1 MHTNL
6 FRISILFCIVAIAYS
21 CATPTSPTGGP
32 PDKEGP
38 EVVATEPETGT
49 TNFNKRTITFH
60 FSEFVNRSS
69 ISGQITVEP
78 DIGIPYEIDWGRKSV
93 SIVFE
98 SSLPDLTTL
107 IVTIGTGLSDTNGN
121 KMAAPQKVAVST
133 GPEIDQGKLR
143 GKVLDA
149 QTGKGNEGNKI
160 LLYRTP
166 VNLDQKA
173 NYIAETDTAGVFQF
187 SYLRQG
193 TYKAFW
199 INDRNRNKI
208 WEPERERAQ
217 PFSREFIELE
227 KAESDTLNTLYVAD
241 SDTSSA
247 ILQGVGLFSSRRLR
261 MRFSENIEIIDSTR
275 ISISDTLGNAFTD
288 AYPLYRQPDEM
299 YVLFAQAGDPLLE
312 ENSYNVL
319 VENISDAAGN
329 ITDSTSFSITGSA
342 QNDTTAQ
349 RIIRRKRTSGIY
361 PDESLEIIY
370 AKPITEQV
378 IRDSLKVVE
387 GNKLVENWPQ
397 TRIRRNRFF
406 IEPKGT
412 WNEGLDY
419 EFRIWDPIS
428 EDHINLNPVIWHSG
442 QLGQLKIQLSDTSQ
456 SNRYNLLMKSEER
469 GMVADTIFTKE
480 VTIRELPPLSYS
492 VILFEDLND
501 NGSWDHGRVQ
511 PYRAPEPY
519 FIRNNVPIKE
529 GFTSDL
535 EVNPAIYPIK
545 PQN

>member
-1 MHTNL
+1 MFTNL

-32 PDKEGP
+32 QDKEGP
-38 EVVATEPETGT
+38 NVVATEPETGT
-49 TNFNKRTITFH
+49 TNFNERKITFH

-69 ISGQITVEP
+69 ISGEITVEP
-78 DIGIPYEIDWGRKSV
+78 DIGIPYDIDWGRKSV

-121 KMAAPQKVAVST
+121 KLASPQKVAVST
-133 GPEIDQGKLR
+133 GPEIDQGELM

-173 NYIAETDTAGVFQF
+173 NYIAETDTGGVFQF

-199 INDRNRNKI
+199 VNDRNRNKI
-208 WEPERERAQ
+208 WDPERERAQ
-217 PFSREFIELE
+217 PFSREFIELQ
-227 KAESDTLNTLYVAD
+227 KAGTDTLNTLFIAD
-241 SDTSSA
+241 SDTSNA
-247 ILQGVGLFSSRRLR
+247 ILQGVGLFSNRRLR
-261 MRFSENIEIIDSTR
+261 MRFSENVEITDSSR
-275 ISISDTLGNAFTD
+275 ISISDTLGNAFTE
-288 AYPLYRQPDEM
+288 AYPLYILPDEP
-299 YVLFAQAGDPLLE
+299 YVLFAHAGEPLQE
-312 ENSYNVL
+312 EASYQVL

-329 ITDSTSFSITGSA
+329 INDSTSFGFTGTA
-342 QNDTTAQ
+342 QSDTTAQ

-361 PDESLEIIY
+361 PAESLEIIY
-370 AKPITEQV
+370 AKPITEQA

-387 GNKLVENWPQ
+387 GNELVEDWPQ
-397 TRIRRNRFF
+397 TRIERNSFF
-406 IEPKGT
+406 IEPEKA
-412 WNEGLDY
+412 WKEGLDY

-428 EDHINLNPVIWHSG
+428 NDHISLSPEIWHSG
-442 QLGQLKIQLSDTSQ
+442 QLGQLDIQLSDTTR

-469 GMVADTIFTKE
+469 GLIADTTFTKQI
-480 VTIRELPPLSYS
+480 TIRELPPLTYR

-519 FIRNNVPIKE
+519 FIRNNIPVKE

-535 EVNPAIYPIK
+535 KVNPAIYPAN